1 MLEGKAGLWGRDGPF
16 WERGCWKEECRPVC
30 ALSVEGPVGG
40 RWVAAVYLEVQCRGL
55 VGNCGG
61 FLQSS
66 SCRRKEMPNGVF
78 LCLFQLLGL
87 RRW

>member
-1 MLEGKAGLWGRDGPF
+1 M
-16 WERGCWKEECRPVC
+16 C

-40 RWVAAVYLEVQCRGL
+40 RWVAAVYLEVQYCGL

-61 FLQSS
+61 FLRSS
-66 SCRRKEMPNGVF
+66 SCRRKEMPKGAF

-87 RRW
+87 RRP